1 MKYEPEKFEASGI
14 HEVRELGMG
23 KDLSRDICNMLNA
36 VGGGEWNA
44 ARLPGE
50 SEAHAVERMCREINN
65 PEKKQEFMQFWLDY
79 LKRKQPEYGLEIQ
92 IARVLT
98 ELNSVPPKIQNP
110 QMDELK
116 VLCENKEFLDSQ
128 KYQGAIIYHILK
140 KEAHGEDIYQGLA
153 EYGQDRAI
161 SFSPSAHKT
170 VEFNIGYAYTDKY
183 LFGMLEEGYKIA
195 AMTMDGHLDAWEELS
210 RWGIGA
216 IPHKRGGADYLEY
229 CKENNISAAAIK
241 AATGWEVLDLFKM
254 ADLEKQDTAHKPHL
268 ESRHNSR

>member
-98 ELNSVPPKIQNP
+98 ELNSLPP
-110 QMDELK
+110 M
-116 VLCENKEFLDSQ
+116 
-128 KYQGAIIYHILK
+128 
-140 KEAHGEDIYQGLA
+140 
-153 EYGQDRAI
+153 R
-161 SFSPSAHKT
+161 
-170 VEFNIGYAYTDKY
+170 
-183 LFGMLEEGYKIA
+183 
-195 AMTMDGHLDAWEELS
+195 
-210 RWGIGA
+210 
-216 IPHKRGGADYLEY
+216 KR
-229 CKENNISAAAIK
+229 
-241 AATGWEVLDLFKM
+241 
-254 ADLEKQDTAHKPHL
+254 
-268 ESRHNSR
+268 

>member
-98 ELNSVPPKIQNP
+98 ELNSLPPKIQNP
-110 QMDELK
+110 RWMYSKCFVKTKSFWIRKSTREPL
-116 VLCENKEFLDSQ
+116 S
-128 KYQGAIIYHILK
+128 II
-140 KEAHGEDIYQGLA
+140 
-153 EYGQDRAI
+153 
-161 SFSPSAHKT
+161 F
-170 VEFNIGYAYTDKY
+170 
-183 LFGMLEEGYKIA
+183 
-195 AMTMDGHLDAWEELS
+195 
-210 RWGIGA
+210 
-216 IPHKRGGADYLEY
+216 
-229 CKENNISAAAIK
+229 
-241 AATGWEVLDLFKM
+241 
-254 ADLEKQDTAHKPHL
+254 
-268 ESRHNSR
+268 